1 MGTTMYYLALASDYD
16 GTIAEHGA
24 VDQATFD
31 ALCELKRSG
40 RRLILVSGREL
51 PDLQRAFPELE
62 LFDLAV
68 LENGGLL
75 YEPATRTETV
85 LGEPPPAALVE
96 RLQAEGVEPL
106 SVGRCIV
113 ATWTP
118 HEHTVLA
125 AIRELGL
132 ELQIIFNKGAVMVL
146 PPGVNKA
153 SGLHAALER
162 LGISAH
168 NVVGVGDAE
177 NDHAFLAECGVP
189 VAVANALPALKEA
202 AEIVTEAPRGAG
214 VAELVAAML
223 ANDLD
228 DPRAALRRRVPFARP
243 VDGGDAAAMIEL
255 DPRDGATLIAG
266 ISGGGKSTIAT
277 TVLERF
283 VERGFQFCVIDP
295 EGDYGEFKGAVVLGD
310 AQQPPALEDVVELLG
325 PRMENVV
332 VNLLGFDIDERP
344 GFLARLLP
352 EIQRLRA
359 QVGRPQWLLIDEAH
373 HMFPREWVPA
383 EAVVPECLPATLM
396 ITVHPESLA
405 PKLAQ
410 TATTVLAVGSD
421 PKRVLEEFAEVSGK
435 PVGEVPAAPL
445 EPRHGILWRDGKV
458 QEVEV
463 DPPKERLKR
472 HVRKYAQGDL
482 GPDRSFYF
490 RGPDGKLN
498 LRANNLMIFLQIAE
512 GVDDETWLFHLQN
525 GDYARWFEGA
535 VKDDRLAKEVRELP
549 EQADPATSRRAV
561 KEAIERLYTVAV
573 KAQD

>member
-1 MGTTMYYLALASDYD
+1 MYYLALATDYD
-16 GTIAEHGA
+16 GTIAEHGR
-24 VDQATFD
+24 VDRATLE
-31 ALCELKRSG
+31 ALQELKKSG
-40 RRLILVSGREL
+40 RRLIMVSGREL
-51 PDLQRAFPELE
+51 PDLQRVFPELE

-75 YEPATRTETV
+75 YEPASKTETV
-85 LGEPPPAALVE
+85 LGEPPPPALVE
-96 RLQAEGVEPL
+96 RLRAEGVEPL
-106 SVGRCIV
+106 SVGRCIL

-118 HEHTVLA
+118 HEHNVLA

-177 NDHAFLAECGVP
+177 NDYAFLAECGVA

-214 VAELVAAML
+214 VAELVSAL
-223 ANDLD
+223 LDNDLD
-228 DPRAALRRRVPFARP
+228 DPRAALRRKVPFARP
-243 VDGGDAAAMIEL
+243 VDDGEDAAMIEL

-277 TVLERF
+277 TVLERC

-295 EGDYGEFKGAVVLGD
+295 EGDYGEFKDAMVLGD
-310 AQQPPALEDVVELLG
+310 AQQPPVLEEVVELLG
-325 PRMENVV
+325 SRMENVV

-344 GFLARLLP
+344 GFLMRLLP

-359 QVGRPQWLLIDEAH
+359 EAGRPHWLLIDEAH

-405 PKLAQ
+405 PKLAR

-421 PKRVLEEFAEVSGK
+421 PKRVLEEFGQVSGK

-445 EPRHGILWRDGKV
+445 EPRHGILWQDGAV
-458 QEVEV
+458 QKVEV

-482 GPDRSFYF
+482 GPERSFYF

-512 GVDDETWLFHLQN
+512 GVDDATWLFHLQN

-561 KEAIERLYTVAV
+561 REAIERHYTVAV

>member
-1 MGTTMYYLALASDYD
+1 MYYLALATDYD
-16 GTIAEHGA
+16 GTIAEHGH
-24 VDQATFD
+24 VDRATFE
-31 ALCELKRSG
+31 ALQELKKSG
-40 RRLILVSGREL
+40 RRLIMVSGREL
-51 PDLQRAFPELE
+51 PDLQRVFPELE

-75 YEPATRTETV
+75 YEPASKTETV
-85 LGEPPPAALVE
+85 LGEPPPPALVE
-96 RLQAEGVEPL
+96 RLRAEGVEPL
-106 SVGRCIV
+106 SVGRCIL

-118 HEHTVLA
+118 HEHNVLA

-177 NDHAFLAECGVP
+177 NDHAFLAECGVA

-214 VAELVAAML
+214 VAELVSAL
-223 ANDLD
+223 LDNDLD
-228 DPRAALRRRVPFARP
+228 DPRAALRRKVPFARP
-243 VDGGDAAAMIEL
+243 VDDGEDAAMIEL

-277 TVLERF
+277 TVLERC

-295 EGDYGEFKGAVVLGD
+295 EGDYGEFKDAMVLGD
-310 AQQPPALEDVVELLG
+310 AQQPPVLEEVVELLG
-325 PRMENVV
+325 SRMENVV

-344 GFLARLLP
+344 GFLMRLLP

-359 QVGRPQWLLIDEAH
+359 EAGRPHWLLIDEAH

-405 PKLAQ
+405 PKLAR

-421 PKRVLEEFAEVSGK
+421 PKRVLEEFGQVSGK

-445 EPRHGILWRDGKV
+445 EPRHGILWQDGAV
-458 QEVEV
+458 QKVEV

-482 GPDRSFYF
+482 GPERSFYF

-512 GVDDETWLFHLQN
+512 GVDDATWLFHLQN

-561 KEAIERLYTVAV
+561 REAIERHYTVAV